1 MLLFVDVLA
10 TVLTFLLAA
19 DYFDFADRYVVAE
32 FQSLGLSWLLL
43 WITICLFNDSY
54 EVNQHRRIMRIIG
67 YTLKSSVIHL
77 PFTGAIAYVIGM
89 DHLSFQ
95 DLLILYSVFMLTSAT
110 IKIGLLLVYRY
121 IRSRDK
127 NKLRVVIVGY
137 TTSGLNLYRYFSED
151 RSSGYQFL
159 GFFDDKVNHPLVK
172 GDLRALK
179 KFCVRENVNEIFFA
193 QPYDHTLIKD
203 ISHFADDNFIR
214 FGILQDIGGIDVSR
228 VHSSIYDNNLPVLS
242 LKASKVDKRETS
254 KRGYQRALSVLR
266 SLNL

>member
-1 MLLFVDVLA
+1 MH
-10 TVLTFLLAA
+10 
-19 DYFDFADRYVVAE
+19 
-32 FQSLGLSWLLL
+32 S
-43 WITICLFNDSY
+43 
-54 EVNQHRRIMRIIG
+54 
-67 YTLKSSVIHL
+67 
-77 PFTGAIAYVIGM
+77 
-89 DHLSFQ
+89 
-95 DLLILYSVFMLTSAT
+95 
-110 IKIGLLLVYRY
+110 
-121 IRSRDK
+121 
-127 NKLRVVIVGY
+127 RVVIVGY
-137 TTSGLNLYRYFSED
+137 TASGLNLFRYFSED
-151 RSSGYQFL
+151 RSSGYEFL
-159 GFFDDKVNHPLVK
+159 GFFDNEAKHPLVK

-193 QPYDHTLIKD
+193 QSYDHLMIKD